1 MRVIHNAP
9 GQSWPLFGTRTSVES
24 TTIHVAIILV
34 MLQKTRLYT
43 HMYVYNRII

>member
-1 MRVIHNAP
+1 MHVIHNAP

-34 MLQKTRLYT
+34 MLQKQGYI
-43 HMYVYNRII
+43 HAYVCS